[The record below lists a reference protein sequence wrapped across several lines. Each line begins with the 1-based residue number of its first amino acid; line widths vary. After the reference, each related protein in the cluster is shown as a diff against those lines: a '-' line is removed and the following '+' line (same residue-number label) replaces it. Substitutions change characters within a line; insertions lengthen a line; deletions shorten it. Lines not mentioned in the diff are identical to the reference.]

1 MSKLSKKSPIS
12 YETKK
17 SYIGYAFIAI
27 WIIGFI
33 YLAVVPL
40 ASSLVYSLSE
50 VSIEHGYVDT
60 SFVGFANYSEIFF
73 TDAEFLPAL
82 GNTFSSVLMQTPMI
96 VIFSLL
102 MAIMLNQEFKGRT
115 FFRAVF
121 FLPVII
127 AGSLVMDTITGSNLM
142 GALMS
147 GDLNNGGLFQSDF
160 ISEMLQNTNLP
171 ADLINQI
178 NSVVNDI
185 FNLTWQSGIQI
196 LIFLAALQSVEGTL
210 YEVAK
215 VEGATAWETFWKVT
229 FPMILPM
236 LALNTLYT
244 FVDNYI
250 SYSSE
255 VMQLVQTYSERVMI
269 AKSSAMS
276 WVNFIVVFVV
286 VILIYAIFNHWTR
299 KTTT

>member
-1 MSKLSKKSPIS
+1 MSKQRKPIS

-27 WIIGFI
+27 WIFGFI
-33 YLAVVPL
+33 YLTILPL
-40 ASSLVYSLSE
+40 ANSLIYSFSD
-50 VSIEHGYVDT
+50 VTIESGSVNSVWVGTQNYYEA
-60 SFVGFANYSEIFF
+60 FV
-73 TDAEFLPAL
+73 TDSTFLPAL
-82 GNTFSSVLMQTPMI
+82 WSTFSSVIVETPLI
-96 VIFSLL
+96 VIFSLI

-115 FFRAVF
+115 AFRAVF

-127 AGSLVMDTITGSNLM
+127 AGSLVMDTITGSSMM

-147 GDLNNGGLFQSDF
+147 GDVGNGGLFQSDF
-160 ISEMLQNTNLP
+160 ISEILTKTNLP
-171 ADLINQI
+171 ADLVQQI
-178 NSVVNDI
+178 NDLVNNI

-229 FPMILPM
+229 FPMIVPM
-236 LALNTLYT
+236 LVLNLLYT
-244 FVDNYI
+244 FVDNYT

-255 VMQLVQTYSERVMI
+255 VMKLVQDYSQNIMI
-269 AKSSAMS
+269 DYASALS
-276 WVNFIVVFVV
+276 WINFVVVFIV
-286 VILIYAIFNHWTR
+286 VILIYGIANA
-299 KTTT
+299 KNKN